1 MNRKGI
7 PEINP
12 YLCDQLIYVKGGENM
27 DWGKGS
33 LFDKQ
38 CWESWIFTYKIMK
51 IGSYLTPLT
60 KTNSK

>member
-12 YLCDQLIYVKGGENM
+12 YLCGQLIYVKGGENM

-33 LFDKQ
+33 LIK
-38 CWESWIFTYKIMK
+38 KIMLENLD
-51 IGSYLTPLT
+51 IYI
-60 KTNSK
+60 